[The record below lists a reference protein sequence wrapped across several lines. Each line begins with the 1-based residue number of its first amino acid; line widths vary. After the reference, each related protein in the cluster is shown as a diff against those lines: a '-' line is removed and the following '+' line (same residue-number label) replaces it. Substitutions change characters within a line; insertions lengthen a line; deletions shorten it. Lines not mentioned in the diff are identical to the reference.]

1 MTPTD
6 GSGRAD
12 APAAATSATG
22 TRASKT
28 TKCRKRSATLL
39 SPFSRR
45 NGRSG
50 LLRGSSCKSRP
61 TTPRLGVTTLPSFVR
76 LGHRAIVQRLV
87 EHRFL
92 DSLLT
97 RNLTQRATASRGLLH
112 DLRRTVISDVRVERR
127 RGRQRQLGVA
137 LRVLAV
143 GLDPVDALLGEETR
157 RAREQLHGV

>member
-6 GSGRAD
+6 GSGCAD
-12 APAAATSATG
+12 APATATSATG

-50 LLRGSSCKSRP
+50 LLTGSSCKTSP
-61 TTPRLGVTTLPSFVR
+61 TTPRSGVTTLLSFVR
-76 LGHRAIVQRLV
+76 LGHRTVVQRLV

-97 RNLTQRATASRGLLH
+97 RDLTQRAAASGSLLH
-112 DLRRTVISDVRVERR
+112 DLRRTVVSNVRVEGG
-127 RGRQRQLGVA
+127 RGRERQLGVA
-137 LRVLAV
+137 LGVLAV
-143 GLDPVDALLGEETR
+143 
-157 RAREQLHGV
+157 